1 MQYVWLNMQLTLFIA
16 DFPPQSFHFATGSFP
31 CALKISTAAPP
42 FEGNAIC
49 FHECLKGNGQAMLY
63 IEDLLN

>member
-1 MQYVWLNMQLTLFIA
+1 MKLTLFIA

-42 FEGNAIC
+42 FEGNAIR
-49 FHECLKGNGQAMLY
+49 FQDTDSECLRGNGQAMLY
-63 IEDLLN
+63 IEYLLN